1 MNEKL
6 EEIKKAIDALPLVFQ
21 IFGLLVFAWMSWR
34 TIPAILFVLQAF
46 TVLAVLILLGCCLF
60 LNEEQTEN
68 INKIA
73 QAFRSLAN
81 GEEKKNAR

>member
-21 IFGLLVFAWMSWR
+21 IFGILVFAWMSWR

-46 TVLAVLILLGCCLF
+46 TVLAVFVLLGCCLF
-60 LNEEQTEN
+60 LNEEQTKKVNE
-68 INKIA
+68 IA
-73 QAFRSLAN
+73 QAFKNLRNSE
-81 GEEKKNAR
+81 GKNA